1 MFNFFKKNQ
10 EILSPV
16 SGKVIDLSKVPDEVF
31 SQRLAG
37 DGVAVEP
44 TSTEI
49 VAPADGV
56 LTLIFNTN
64 HAFALTLKNGVEL
77 LIHIGIDTVALN
89 GKGFTR
95 LAEQGTKVKA
105 GTPIVRVDKDFI
117 EKSGYSLVTLALI
130 TNTDIVKDING
141 AVGETA
147 EAGKTPVIEYKM
159 K

>member
-1 MFNFFKKNQ
+1 MFDFFKKNQ

-16 SGKVIDLSKVPDEVF
+16 SGKVVDLSQVPDEVF

-37 DGVAVEP
+37 DGVAIDP
-44 TSTEI
+44 TSNEI

-95 LAEQGTKVKA
+95 LAEQGAKVKA

-130 TNTDIVKDING
+130 TNTEIVKDING
-141 AVGETA
+141 AIGENA
-147 EAGKTPVIEYKM
+147 EAGKTPVISYKM

>member
-16 SGKVIDLSKVPDEVF
+16 SGKVVDLSQVPDEVF
-31 SQRLAG
+31 SQKLAG
-37 DGVAVEP
+37 DGVAIEP
-44 TSTEI
+44 TSNEI

-130 TNTDIVKDING
+130 TNTEIVKDING
-141 AVGETA
+141 AIGENA
-147 EAGKTPVIEYKM
+147 EAGKTPVISYKM

>member
-16 SGKVIDLSKVPDEVF
+16 SGKVVDLSQVPDEVF
-31 SQRLAG
+31 SQKLAG
-37 DGVAVEP
+37 DGVAIEP
-44 TSTEI
+44 TSNEI

-95 LAEQGTKVKA
+95 LAEQGAKVKA

-130 TNTDIVKDING
+130 TNTEIVKDING
-141 AVGETA
+141 AIGENA
-147 EAGKTPVIEYKM
+147 EAGKTPVISYKM

>member
-16 SGKVIDLSKVPDEVF
+16 SGKVVDLSQVPDEVF
-31 SQRLAG
+31 SQKLAG
-37 DGVAVEP
+37 DGVAIEP
-44 TSTEI
+44 TSNEI

-130 TNTDIVKDING
+130 TNTEIVKDING
-141 AVGETA
+141 AIGENA
-147 EAGKTPVIEYKM
+147 EAGKTAVIDYKM

>member
-16 SGKVIDLSKVPDEVF
+16 SGKVIDLSQVPDEVF

-37 DGVAVEP
+37 DGVAIEP
-44 TSTEI
+44 TGNEI

-89 GKGFTR
+89 GEGFTR

-130 TNTDIVKDING
+130 TNTEIVKDING
-141 AVGETA
+141 AIGENA
-147 EAGKTPVIEYKM
+147 EAGKTAVIDYKM

>member
-16 SGKVIDLSKVPDEVF
+16 SGKVIDLSEVPDEVF

-95 LAEQGTKVKA
+95 LVEQGTKVKA

-130 TNTDIVKDING
+130 TNTDIVKDIKG
-141 AVGETA
+141 AVGEIA

-159 K
+159 Q